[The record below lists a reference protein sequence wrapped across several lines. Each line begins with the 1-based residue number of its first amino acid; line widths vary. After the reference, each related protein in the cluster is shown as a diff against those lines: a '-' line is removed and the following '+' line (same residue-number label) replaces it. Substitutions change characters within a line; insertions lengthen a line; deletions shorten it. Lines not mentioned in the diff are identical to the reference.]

1 MVDGFKRFRLKRY
14 KHFDLF
20 LHKNQFPYIGRCY
33 AWALREDAK
42 ELTDMNNEERDE
54 LFELIIPSWD
64 ESIFVLYEH
73 DRNNVAFFGNDA
85 RHLHAHLIPRYDS
98 SRKRHGVEFTDP
110 NPKGNYSPYP
120 FSEIEDEILMK
131 IRDEIRETLK

>member
-1 MVDGFKRFRLKRY
+1 
-14 KHFDLF
+14 
-20 LHKNQFPYIGRCY
+20 
-33 AWALREDAK
+33 
-42 ELTDMNNEERDE
+42 MNNEERNE

-98 SRKRHGVEFTDP
+98 SRKRHGIKFWDH
-110 NPKGNYSPYP
+110 NPRGNYSPYTLL
-120 FSEIEDEILMK
+120 EIKDEILIK
-131 IRDEIRETLK
+131 IRDEIREILK

>member
-1 MVDGFKRFRLKRY
+1 MADEFERFRLKKY

-33 AWALREDAK
+33 AWALRRDAK
-42 ELTDMNNEERDE
+42 ELTDMNREERDE
-54 LFELIIPSWD
+54 LFELIIPLWD

-85 RHLHAHLIPRYDS
+85 RHLYAHLIPRYDS
-98 SRKRHGVEFTDP
+98 SRKRHGIEFVDS
-110 NPKGNYSPYP
+110 NPRGNYSPYP
-120 FSEIEDEILMK
+120 LLEIEDEILIK
-131 IRDEIRETLK
+131 IRDEIRESLK